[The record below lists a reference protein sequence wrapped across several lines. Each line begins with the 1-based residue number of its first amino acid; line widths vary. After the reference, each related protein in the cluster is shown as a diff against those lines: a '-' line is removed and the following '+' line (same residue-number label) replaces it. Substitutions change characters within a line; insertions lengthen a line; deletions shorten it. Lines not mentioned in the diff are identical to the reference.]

1 MERRALQILILI
13 AGLVPVYGGG
23 VGVWQGAVAFGDWP
37 GAVADSQA
45 RYLSGLLLAIGLAFW
60 ACVPT
65 IEKHGKTVRML
76 TFLVVVGG
84 LSRLAGVIFVGDA
97 GRLDWAL
104 GMELVVTPL
113 LCLWQ
118 HRVSTRLSAP
128 PFSPIAIRLD
138 KPRMAP

>member
-23 VGVWQGAVAFGDWP
+23 VGVMQGALAFGEWP

-65 IEKHGKTVRML
+65 IEKHGKTVRLL
-76 TFLVVVGG
+76 TFVVLIGG
-84 LSRLAGVIFVGDA
+84 LSRLAGVFFVGDA

-113 LCLWQ
+113 ICLWQ
-118 HRVSTRLSAP
+118 HRVATRLAAP
-128 PFSPIAIRLD
+128 PFSPIAIHLD